1 MRTPLIRWIIL
12 VLGVLVI
19 AVLGA
24 RLAGRR
30 AAAPAD
36 LPVLGDVPAFALAEA
51 NGRTLTRD
59 DLLGR
64 PWIADF
70 IFTRCAGTCPVM
82 SSSMSGLHD
91 DFAADADLNAYRF
104 VSISV
109 DPDYDTAEVLR
120 EYARL
125 VSADSTRW
133 FFLTGDYDA
142 IQNLSQRGFR
152 LGSGQDAETNEILH
166 STKFVLVDRKGKIRG
181 YYDGT
186 VPEEVAQL
194 AKDARAIA
202 REPAS

>member
-1 MRTPLIRWIIL
+1 MPLIRWIVL
-12 VLGVLVI
+12 ALGVLVI
-19 AVLGA
+19 AALGA
-24 RLAGRR
+24 RLATRR
-30 AAAPAD
+30 AAAPD
-36 LPVLGDVPAFALAEA
+36 LPVLGEVPAFALTEA
-51 NGRTLTRD
+51 HGDTLTRD
-59 DLLGR
+59 ELLGR

-91 DFAADADLNAYRF
+91 DFLADHDLSAYRF

-109 DPDYDTAEVLR
+109 DPDYDTPDVLR

-125 VSADSTRW
+125 VEADSARW

-142 IQNLSQRGFR
+142 IHALSQRGFH
-152 LGSGQDAETNEILH
+152 LGSGQDADTNEILH
-166 STKFVLVDRKGKIRG
+166 STKFVLVDRAGKIRG

>member
-1 MRTPLIRWIIL
+1 MRAPLIRWIVL

-19 AVLGA
+19 VVLAA
-24 RLAGRR
+24 RLVGRR
-30 AAAPAD
+30 AGAGPD
-36 LPVLGDVPAFALAEA
+36 LPVLGDVPAFALTEA
-51 NGRTLTRD
+51 NGRTVSRD
-59 DLLGR
+59 ELLGR

-91 DFAADADLNAYRF
+91 DFQSDGDLSAYRF

-109 DPDYDTAEVLR
+109 DPDYDTPEVLR

-125 VSADSTRW
+125 VDADPERW
-133 FFLTGDYDA
+133 FFLTGDFA
-142 IQNLSQRGFR
+142 TIHALSQRGFH
-152 LGSGQDAETNEILH
+152 LGSGQDADTNEILH
-166 STKFVLVDRKGKIRG
+166 STKFVLVDRAGKIRG

-194 AKDARAIA
+194 AKDARVIA

>member
-1 MRTPLIRWIIL
+1 VRTPLIRWIVL

-19 AVLGA
+19 VVLAA
-24 RLAGRR
+24 RLVGRR
-30 AAAPAD
+30 AGAGPD
-36 LPVLGDVPAFALAEA
+36 LPVLGDVPAFALTEA
-51 NGRTLTRD
+51 NGRTITRD
-59 DLLGR
+59 QLLGR

-91 DFAADADLNAYRF
+91 DFLSDGDLSAYRF
-104 VSISV
+104 VSVSV
-109 DPDYDTAEVLR
+109 DPDYDTPEVLR

-125 VSADSTRW
+125 VDADPERW
-133 FFLTGDYDA
+133 FFLTGDFA
-142 IQNLSQRGFR
+142 TIHALSQRGFH
-152 LGSGQDAETNEILH
+152 LGSGQDADTNEILH
-166 STKFVLVDRKGKIRG
+166 STKFVLVDRAGKIRG

-194 AKDARAIA
+194 AKDARVIA